1 MQDIQQHNGARMKIS
16 EINPIKSDSLEIDC
30 QRIYDCII
38 SSQREFDDNSQFEI
52 YLSQTLGEIETL
64 LYSVNDIDLFP
75 EMIDMIYRFKY
86 RLRELEGQ
94 MKFIDDENIT
104 NSNDLTYILD
114 EMSKF
119 KRII

>member
-1 MQDIQQHNGARMKIS
+1 MKIS